1 MIFVIG
7 FLLGVAVTFA
17 ALALIG
23 SIEWET
29 WYEVEDEPP
38 QPYKTPD
45 DGTSSG
51 AN

>member
-1 MIFVIG
+1 MIFILG

-29 WYEVEDEPP
+29 WYEVEDEPL
-38 QPYKTPD
+38 D
-45 DGTSSG
+45 DVPSSK